1 MERHRNR
8 HSGLRLFPC
17 PECPKKFTRMQYLKE
32 HKNSHSGDR
41 PQSCKFCSL
50 TFSDHTSRYRH
61 MKSHEEEYQP
71 TRKKVHLID
80 NRGEITMQK
89 VKEDKNDGSTEL
101 EDSDSLCSFLIDGTG
116 VDGAPLVI
124 SGKHEADILSALSGL
139 IKDGT
144 ILLPNSFG
152 EIVSVE
158 NIVKVDDRQASGS
171 VAEDVIQ
178 LFEIDQ
184 QKSESEEPV
193 TNNESSINELIIY
206 LENVKEDQ
214 S

>member
-1 MERHRNR
+1 
-8 HSGLRLFPC
+8 
-17 PECPKKFTRMQYLKE
+17 
-32 HKNSHSGDR
+32 
-41 PQSCKFCSL
+41 
-50 TFSDHTSRYRH
+50 

-80 NRGEITMQK
+80 NREEIMQK

-116 VDGAPLVI
+116 VDGTPLVI
-124 SGKHEADILSALSGL
+124 SGKDEADILSALSGL

-144 ILLPNSFG
+144 ILLPNNFG

-184 QKSESEEPV
+184 RKSESEEPV